1 MPAGGRGRGRGRGGK
16 RRSPAEARADEDLG
30 RHLLAA
36 RAERRVAAKRWQL
49 WSLQWN
55 AGGQA
60 KQVPDSNRKFEP
72 PRIPDQ
78 ARAGAAVGE
87 GRSFGGGAEGVGR
100 PGWLGV
106 GRGAATLD
114 DGMGVVMGDGWRWF
128 SSQLRTAEAAE
139 ACDERAVYVPA
150 RVLS

>member
-1 MPAGGRGRGRGRGGK
+1 MPGVRLSKFQIQIA
-16 RRSPAEARADEDLG
+16 
-30 RHLLAA
+30 
-36 RAERRVAAKRWQL
+36 
-49 WSLQWN
+49 N
-55 AGGQA
+55 
-60 KQVPDSNRKFEP
+60 SNRPEF
-72 PRIPDQ
+72 RIRRCNRHAGQ
-78 ARAGAAVGE
+78 GRAGAAVGE

-139 ACDERAVYVPA
+139 ACDERAVYVPE
-150 RVLS
+150 